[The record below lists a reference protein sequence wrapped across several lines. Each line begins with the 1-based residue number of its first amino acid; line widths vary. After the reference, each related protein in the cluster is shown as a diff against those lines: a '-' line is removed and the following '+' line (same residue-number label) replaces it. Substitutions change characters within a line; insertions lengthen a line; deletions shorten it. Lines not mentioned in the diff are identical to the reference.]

1 MTSELICNPL
11 TPNSAADATF
21 FRHGDEYMV
30 HIEALMDLNDKCTMD
45 MDNHYEGLSDR
56 KL

>member
-11 TPNSAADATF
+11 TDNSAADATF
-21 FRHGDEYMV
+21 FRHGDEDMV
-30 HIEALMDLNDKCTMD
+30 HIEAPMDVNDKWTMD
-45 MDNHYEGLSDR
+45 MDSHYEGLSDR